1 MRERAVSGGVRG
13 DRLRRRA
20 RSRSEPGGSTQ
31 GAIALWATLVFVLH
45 ATVWWRAIAWYPDLP
60 NRIPIH
66 FDLSGQPDEFASKTS
81 GAWFLLPGIALGL
94 LLFLGAIGWGLG
106 ALVRSSPGLC
116 NMPRKELFVRLSPE
130 GRMAVVAPTRAFLL
144 ATLAIF
150 QGMFVWMVEGSARV
164 AMSEGAVLPSWP
176 VFLCVGAV
184 LLLLW
189 PYYVATGRAVV
200 REAEREGVAGG
211 GLG

>member
-1 MRERAVSGGVRG
+1 MGSRPSRVPEIATHTRKGGGDANSTRAI
-13 DRLRRRA
+13 LLA
-20 RSRSEPGGSTQ
+20 
-31 GAIALWATLVFVLH
+31 AALVLH
-45 ATVWWRAIAWYPDLP
+45 AAVWWRAIAWYPDLP
-60 NRIPIH
+60 DSIPTH
-66 FDLSGQPDEFASKTS
+66 FDAGGVPDGWAAKSS

-94 LLFLGAIGWGLG
+94 MVFLGAIGWGLG

-130 GRMAVVAPTRAFLL
+130 GRMVAVAPTRTFLL

-164 AMSEGAVLPSWP
+164 AVSEGAVLPSWP
-176 VFLCVGAV
+176 VFVCVGAV
-184 LLLLW
+184 LVLLW
-189 PYYVATGRAVV
+189 PYYLATGRAVV